1 MADSS
6 NVTRTHGSP
15 DVSGPAHRVASS
27 ADAAGADGRCVPV
40 TSEETGH
47 VRSERNGARASSATV
62 SRHPDAVFAERG
74 LAAAFAQLSAAQA
87 IVYRARSIAP
97 LDSDLAALLAVYD
110 AHERIR
116 LEVESE
122 EEAARVAPAEG
133 SQSR

>member
-1 MADSS
+1 M
-6 NVTRTHGSP
+6 G
-15 DVSGPAHRVASS
+15 ASS
-27 ADAAGADGRCVPV
+27 AAPESDAA
-40 TSEETGH
+40 
-47 VRSERNGARASSATV
+47 
-62 SRHPDAVFAERG
+62 FAERR

-110 AHERIR
+110 GTERIR
-116 LEVESE
+116 LELESE